1 MDNIA
6 GLIAQ
11 QERQISDFSF
21 ISLFIYKRHL
31 ADTMINYYRH
41 NYFLL
46 YIVQDR
52 ESAIYKPI
60 TADPMIIENK

>member
-31 ADTMINYYRH
+31 ADTIW
-41 NYFLL
+41 
-46 YIVQDR
+46 
-52 ESAIYKPI
+52 
-60 TADPMIIENK
+60 